1 LIEFYDDTDE
11 TNVKTLLTKMTT
23 TMVSNGSIMGEG
35 SSAAT
40 RDEMNDGLLDTI
52 IVKDSSSL
60 KILDKLLDIKEI
72 KSLLLTKMKFIM
84 VNQKL

>member
-1 LIEFYDDTDE
+1 
-11 TNVKTLLTKMTT
+11 MTT
-23 TMVSNGSIMGEG
+23 TMVSNGSIMREG

-40 RDEMNDGLLDTI
+40 KAEMNDRLLDKI

-60 KILDKLLDIKEI
+60 KILDKLVDIKEMN
-72 KSLLLTKMKFIM
+72 SLLLTKMKFIM